1 MRHCVFL
8 LAVLIC
14 FSGCSDIRTNLV
26 KKEVNRYKG
35 VQLLRKMG
43 EAHQISTWDSVAT
56 YSVYFQEHFYG
67 KIGQMANPFPDEIT
81 KMELDYIPGTFNG
94 RITFLSGEWQSQ
106 VWGVSEGA
114 TYEKVTL
121 LDSTEFVKNK
131 DAAFWVPTYQYFIE
145 FPARIQEATA
155 VGYAG
160 QKEVNQQICEGIMVS
175 WGTLEPQRKVDQY
188 LIWVNQ
194 TTHQIVKIEYTIREL
209 NSLLKGAVYFKDY
222 ATINGLLIP
231 TRMPVE
237 SNLVRNGML
246 HEMRL
251 DSIQFDII
259 PQAALRP
266 TPVSV
271 EKSN

>member
-1 MRHCVFL
+1 MRIGIL
-8 LAVLIC
+8 LTLVLTFIW
-14 FSGCSDIRTNLV
+14 GCSDIRTTVV

-43 EAHQISTWDSVAT
+43 EAHHIKAWTSIAT

-67 KIGQMANPFPDEIT
+67 KIGQMANPYPDEIT
-81 KMELDYIPGTFNG
+81 KMELNYIPGTFDG
-94 RITFLSGEWQSQ
+94 RMTFLTGQWQSL
-106 VWGVSEGA
+106 VWGVTEGN
-114 TYEKVTL
+114 TYEKSAI
-121 LDSTEFVKNK
+121 LDTVAFIKNK

-160 QKEVNQQICEGIMVS
+160 EKEVNQQICEGIMVS
-175 WGTLEPQRKVDQY
+175 WGSLQPQRKVDQY

-194 TTHQIVKIEYTIREL
+194 TSHQIVKIEYTIREL

-222 ATINGLLIP
+222 ITINGLLLP

-237 SNLVRNGML
+237 SNVVRNGML

-251 DSIQFDII
+251 DSIQFNTVTREE
-259 PQAALRP
+259 LRP
-266 TPVSV
+266 SQASV
-271 EKSN
+271 EKLN